1 MHLSHGVVARERI
14 QVLLAHRA
22 ARDLALT
29 RCWIK
34 HRRGPGT
41 ELSVV
46 IEEHAGWGG
55 EIAESEMGC
64 RILNRQGTGVE
75 LPGAFAHREAQD
87 AALLGVIGR
96 LPVLVEYHRCPRPG
110 MVEYF
115 IPNWLRVFRSVSK
128 GCSLPRGVE
137 RERETT
143 AVWSEKCVAR
153 CGSEY
158 DDMRMI
164 TTRFVRVLQ
173 RRAGPLCTHFLLI
186 FPEVRST
193 NKTSK

>member
-1 MHLSHGVVARERI
+1 M
-14 QVLLAHRA
+14 LL
-22 ARDLALT
+22 
-29 RCWIK
+29 
-34 HRRGPGT
+34 
-41 ELSVV
+41 
-46 IEEHAGWGG
+46 
-55 EIAESEMGC
+55 
-64 RILNRQGTGVE
+64 
-75 LPGAFAHREAQD
+75 
-87 AALLGVIGR
+87 LLGGR
-96 LPVLVEYHRCPRPG
+96 PVDAVLV
-110 MVEYF
+110 
-115 IPNWLRVFRSVSK
+115 RVPYVQTFTPAHPQDVLPIIADK
-128 GCSLPRGVE
+128 AVHLPRGVE
-137 RERETT
+137 REGETT